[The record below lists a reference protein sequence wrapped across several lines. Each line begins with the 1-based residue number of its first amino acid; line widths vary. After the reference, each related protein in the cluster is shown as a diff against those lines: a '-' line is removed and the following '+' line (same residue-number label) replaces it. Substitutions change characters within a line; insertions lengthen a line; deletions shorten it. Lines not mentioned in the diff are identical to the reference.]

1 MMPGESTLP
10 GTYIRLVTFAAMF
23 QTAVVH
29 NVQNLLA
36 LEPMATSW
44 TISGNMCRISYD
56 VPGAGLFV

>member
-10 GTYIRLVTFAAMF
+10 GTYIRLVTFDAMF